1 MKHEMDEE
9 EQMRGRWKR
18 RSGRPRIVGGEEEM
32 EKERAVDV
40 QEGKMRKR
48 MMRRKMRPHH

>member
-1 MKHEMDEE
+1 MDEE

-18 RSGRPRIVGGEEEM
+18 RSRRPQIGGEEEM
-32 EKERAVDV
+32 EKEREVGI
-40 QEGKMRKR
+40 QEGKVRKR